1 MAAPTLLTRCS
12 KSELLPC
19 LTANLPSGAEVF
31 PRFRLGCELGQSR
44 KPTRH
49 SCSFQST
56 SSAVPQQQASK
67 HAHTSQ
73 KQSLG
78 FPSPPVNPTALQ
90 RRKRAHLPCI
100 RPEDWGAQWV
110 AQTTD
115 CPRRISTHVIS
126 LFLWVLFQ
134 GHKSWLI
141 GFFVCL
147 FFFFSSSSYSV
158 MCVFFLQPWLY
169 RKPSASFQLVFRVD
183 YSTCQCIFDVFEV
196 EGELCIVL
204 LCHFDWWLWA
214 SLVTSFSQ

>member
-126 LFLWVLFQ
+126 LFLWVLSQ
-134 GHKSWLI
+134 RKRGILRPEY
-141 GFFVCL
+141 
-147 FFFFSSSSYSV
+147 FSSLPTQYHVDPSQSLGCTRVFLPVSS
-158 MCVFFLQPWLY
+158 
-169 RKPSASFQLVFRVD
+169 
-183 YSTCQCIFDVFEV
+183 
-196 EGELCIVL
+196 
-204 LCHFDWWLWA
+204 
-214 SLVTSFSQ
+214 

>member
-1 MAAPTLLTRCS
+1 MGTLHLWEHGLRWARKGQRSGLLLMCCLSQVPVMAAPTLLTRCS

-126 LFLWVLFQ
+126 LFL
-134 GHKSWLI
+134 
-141 GFFVCL
+141 
-147 FFFFSSSSYSV
+147 
-158 MCVFFLQPWLY
+158 
-169 RKPSASFQLVFRVD
+169 
-183 YSTCQCIFDVFEV
+183 
-196 EGELCIVL
+196 
-204 LCHFDWWLWA
+204 
-214 SLVTSFSQ
+214 